1 MVFLFQL
8 IRNAGADGIL
18 EGGSLGFPRTQ
29 FGGVMVF
36 SVRTATL
43 GVHLTVR
50 CGGHEAVTAKS
61 CSDAGRA
68 EWNGL
73 SR

>member
-1 MVFLFQL
+1 L

-18 EGGSLGFPRTQ
+18 DEGSFGFPRTQ

-36 SVRTATL
+36 SARTQTWA
-43 GVHLTVR
+43 VHLTVS
-50 CGGHEAVTAKS
+50 CGEHGAVTVIS
-61 CSDAGRA
+61 CSDASKV

-73 SR
+73 SQ